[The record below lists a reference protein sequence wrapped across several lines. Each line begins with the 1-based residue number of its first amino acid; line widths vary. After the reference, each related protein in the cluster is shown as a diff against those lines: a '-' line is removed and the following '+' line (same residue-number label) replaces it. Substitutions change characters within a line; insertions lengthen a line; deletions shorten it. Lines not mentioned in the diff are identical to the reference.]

1 MSPSFLLDKPESSDG
16 VDGRLEE
23 VVGMGEWGGCKGYSS
38 RISRGDLSARIGLM
52 SFEEGK

>member
-1 MSPSFLLDKPESSDG
+1 MRPSFLLVKPESSDG

-23 VVGMGEWGGCKGYSS
+23 DGAMGEWGACKGYSS
-38 RISRGDLSARIGLM
+38 RISRGDLSARSGLM